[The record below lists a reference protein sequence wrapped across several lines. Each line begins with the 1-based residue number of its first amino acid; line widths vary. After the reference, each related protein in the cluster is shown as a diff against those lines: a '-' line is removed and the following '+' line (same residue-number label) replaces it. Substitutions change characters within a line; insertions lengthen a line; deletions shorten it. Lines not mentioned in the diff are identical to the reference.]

1 MKKIIKLTES
11 DLERIIKRVI
21 LEQGTSQ
28 LSFGDSILKFDKID
42 EKRKVADDIDNII
55 SKDKLLKMSSVYDK
69 DFETLQKALI
79 LLGYE
84 LSEFGSDGKF
94 GRETRKAVEEF
105 QSENGLSVD
114 GKAGELTLT
123 KISDLLRNKTSS
135 LQKKEKTTVNKPQK
149 QSSSGTWE
157 QIAFNY
163 IADKEKFKEYA
174 KKDQDK
180 YRAGYGTS
188 KILRNGVLIDVQKD
202 TVVTKEEA
210 VNTLKNHSIPSFSR
224 QIIKDLGSDNWNKLN
239 DNQKAALVSVAYNV
253 GPYFLRLDFGKE
265 IIKHITNGDL
275 EAAGRTIFEK
285 GPKTG
290 KVSGYMRGL
299 EIRRKEESEMFLA

>member
-21 LEQGTSQ
+21 SEQKT
-28 LSFGDSILKFDKID
+28 FGSTLTDTIFGLDKND
-42 EKRKVADDIDNII
+42 DRKKVAVDIDRILMDGKVLRKN
-55 SKDKLLKMSSVYDK
+55 SSYDK
-69 DFETLQKALI
+69 DSETLQRALVI
-79 LLGYE
+79 LGYE
-84 LSEFGSDGKF
+84 LPKSGVDGKF
-94 GRETRKAVEEF
+94 GKETEKSVMSF
-105 QSENGLSVD
+105 QDDNDLEVD
-114 GKAGELTLT
+114 GVAGELTLT
-123 KISDLLRNKTSS
+123 KISDVLRNKKSS
-135 LQKKEKTTVNKPQK
+135 PQKTEVPTVNKPQK
-149 QSSSGTWE
+149 QSSSGAWE

-163 IADKEKFKEYA
+163 IADKEKFKEHA

-188 KILRNGVLIDVQKD
+188 KILRNGTLIDVQKD

-224 QIIKDLGSDNWNKLN
+224 QIIKDLGSDNWDKLN

-253 GPYFLRLDFGKE
+253 GPYFLRLNFGKE

-290 KVSGYMRGL
+290 KVTGYMRGL
-299 EIRRKEESEMFLA
+299 EIRRKEESDMFLS